1 MKLYLNNFRCFKEK
15 VYDFPNSKLALLKG
29 GSGTGKTT
37 TLEAMRWCLF
47 GNMRNIYPNSS
58 NSTSSNP
65 TSVLIDFDY
74 LKILRTQP
82 PEMLRVWSKTIKE
95 SETFDIVLEGESAQK
110 YVDGIFGSKEIW
122 HSSSYIPQ
130 GERCPLMTFS
140 NNDKMNLLCDI
151 LFGSKMETLNSDNPD
166 WYIQKV
172 DEESGKI
179 AKELTGQTALY
190 NSLYAKYVEE
200 ATKFQ
205 QKYGNGSGYWS
216 DLSMINESSFEA
228 MEKSISESKL
238 QILDYTKLM
247 VETKGKETEKSM
259 LSERLANL
267 EKLISSFDS
276 IDVEKLNEYRSQMS
290 ILESEIASLSKD
302 YLEATTKEQ
311 NKQQF
316 KKRIEDNMTTLG
328 DYDVN
333 SLKEE
338 NLKEKQTSF
347 FNLQESIKKLE
358 SDLIQVRNLQNQID
372 NCQKNINKLNEALQ
386 LNNEKFKSF
395 KCIALEGSGLI
406 LNEPSMEILQNTRA
420 YVKLQEVKAR
430 EPELLENFGFNS
442 NDNLDKICN
451 ELQSFIYEYN
461 RSQTIIKS
469 YNMGDEPIS
478 SRATVEGHIASIQKV
493 LDFVD
498 TQKTEIKNNENLKLT
513 NDKIAKTEVEL
524 SELNSKKSEL
534 ITSISHEKV
543 KSESSVTDII
553 SIKTEISM
561 SVGDNLNCPE
571 CSSNLEFH
579 SGKLCK
585 ITKTRISKE
594 DSLKLI
600 SLLDNLSHII
610 QAISSKE
617 SEIVRLK
624 SEKETLPTPRMEY
637 VNAQVYPE
645 DVVTKYAKIV
655 SDLKSI
661 SWDNLKTSY
670 EVVKTKEDAE
680 RALKAINS
688 LKLRGSWEKEYETA
702 NKNFNSGLGTLPET
716 DETYLRNYE
725 SELMV
730 LPSYRMEK
738 SNIESQLSTLNSEIF
753 DYNSQIIKYDNVSKL
768 ESCIVEYKETLK
780 EKEKE
785 LIALRQYAALYNE
798 IQRLKTEESNILILY
813 SSIDI
818 KTNIDLKSSSLSSL
832 KETVSAYSSYE
843 HTMNEYDS
851 IKKKIME
858 INISESSESINTK
871 IESLNTQ
878 INTNEVRITEGKTLY
893 LMIKTRSEL
902 EETGKRVT
910 EFTNTQSSLNRLR
923 LLVTEVT
930 NSALQSLVDSINAV
944 VNEILADLF
953 DNTITLELKLFK
965 ENKANTKV
973 KPQVNFSIFYN
984 GNTYEN
990 VNALSG
996 GEKDRVSLA
1005 LTLALACVNPSPIL
1019 FLDECMASL
1028 NGDLRENCIEAIKK
1042 FIISTYKKTVINIC
1056 HETVEGYY
1064 DEVVSV

>member
-15 VYDFPNSKLALLKG
+15 VYDFPNGKLALLKG
-29 GSGTGKTT
+29 VSGTGKTT

-47 GNMRNIYPNSS
+47 GNMRNIYPNGA

-82 PEMLRVWSKTIKE
+82 PEMLRVWSKSAKDL
-95 SETFDIVLEGESAQK
+95 ETYDIVLEGESAQK

-140 NNDKMNLLCDI
+140 NSDKMNLLCDI

-190 NSLYAKYVEE
+190 NSLYAKYIEE

-205 QKYGNGSGYWS
+205 QKYNNGSGYWS
-216 DLSMINESSFEA
+216 DLSMINETSFEA
-228 MEKSISESKL
+228 MEKSIFTAKAEIVNL
-238 QILDYTKLM
+238 TKLM

-259 LSERLANL
+259 LSERLTNL

-276 IDVEKLNEYRSQMS
+276 INVEKLNEYRSQMS
-290 ILESEIASLSKD
+290 NLESEIASLSKD
-302 YLEATTKEQ
+302 YLESTTKEQ
-311 NKQQF
+311 HKQQLQ
-316 KKRIEDNMTTLG
+316 KRIEDNVATLG
-328 DYDVN
+328 DYDVS
-333 SLKEE
+333 SLEQATLDK
-338 NLKEKQTSF
+338 KQADYFT
-347 FNLQESIKKLE
+347 LQESLKKCE
-358 SDLIQVRNLQNQID
+358 SDYAEVKNLHNQMRIIEQNIIKLKD
-372 NCQKNINKLNEALQ
+372 ELSINQK
-386 LNNEKFKSF
+386 KFETF
-395 KCIALEGSGLI
+395 KVIATEGSGII

-430 EPELLENFGFNS
+430 EPELLENFGFKS
-442 NDNLDKICN
+442 DDNLDKICN
-451 ELQSFIYEYN
+451 DLQSFIYEYN
-461 RSQTIIKS
+461 RSQTLIKS
-469 YNMGDEPIS
+469 YNMGDEPIGS
-478 SRATVEGHIASIQKV
+478 KATVEGHIGSIQKV

-498 TQKTEIKNNENLKLT
+498 TQKSEIKNSENLKLA
-513 NDKIAKTEVEL
+513 NDKIVKAESQNLALSVER
-524 SELNSKKSEL
+524 SEL
-534 ITSISHEKV
+534 ITNISNEKV
-543 KSESSVTDII
+543 SHTSSFNDII

-594 DSLKLI
+594 DSMKLI
-600 SLLDNLSHII
+600 NLLDNLSNVINT
-610 QAISSKE
+610 ISQKE
-617 SEIVRLK
+617 LEITRLK
-624 SEKETLPTPRMEY
+624 SEKEALPTPKMEY

-645 DVVTKYAKIV
+645 DVVAKYAKIV

-661 SWDNLKTSY
+661 NWENLKTSY
-670 EVVKTKEDAE
+670 DFVKTKEDAE
-680 RALKAINS
+680 RVIKAINS
-688 LKLRGSWEKEYETA
+688 LKMRSSWEKEYENA
-702 NKNFNSGLGTLPET
+702 NKNFKESIGMLSVT

-725 SELMV
+725 KELML

-738 SNIESQLSTLNSEIF
+738 SNIESQISTLEPQSLEIHNAIVKF
-753 DYNSQIIKYDNVSKL
+753 DTL
-768 ESCIVEYKETLK
+768 ESLRLGVEEYKQSLK
-780 EKEKE
+780 ERETE
-785 LIALRQYAALYNE
+785 LISLRQYASLYKE
-798 IQRLKTEESNILILY
+798 IQRLRSEEAMILLLY
-813 SSIDI
+813 SSLDI
-818 KTNIDLKSSSLSSL
+818 KSKIDTKSCELSGL
-832 KETVSAYSSYE
+832 KETISAYSSYE

-851 IKKKIME
+851 IKKKIGD
-858 INISESSESINTK
+858 INISESSDIINIK
-871 IESLNTQ
+871 IETLNTQ
-878 INTNEVRITEGKTLY
+878 INTSESRISEGKTLY

-902 EETGKRVT
+902 EETGKKVT
-910 EFTNTQSSLNRLR
+910 EMTNTQSSLNRLR
-923 LLVTEVT
+923 LLITEVT

-944 VNEILADLF
+944 VNDILADLF

-965 ENKANTKV
+965 ENKANAKV
-973 KPQVNFSIFYN
+973 KPQVNFSIYYN

-1042 FIISTYKKTVINIC
+1042 FVISTYKKTVINIC

-1064 DEVVSV
+1064 DEVINI

>member
-47 GNMRNIYPNSS
+47 GNMRNIYPNGS

-82 PEMLRVWSKTIKE
+82 PEMLRVWSKSVKD
-95 SETFDIVLEGESAQK
+95 SETYDIVLEGESAQK

-190 NSLYAKYVEE
+190 NSLYSKYIEE

-216 DLSMINESSFEA
+216 DLSMINEASFET
-228 MEKSISESKL
+228 MEKSIVTAKAEIFNL
-238 QILDYTKLM
+238 TKLM

-259 LSERLANL
+259 LSERLTNL

-276 IDVEKLNEYRSQMS
+276 INVEKLNEYRSQIS
-290 ILESEIASLSKD
+290 ILESDISDLSKE

-311 NKQQF
+311 NKKLLQ
-316 KKRIEDNMTTLG
+316 KRIEDNTTALG
-328 DYDVN
+328 DYDI
-333 SLKEE
+333 S
-338 NLKEKQTSF
+338 
-347 FNLQESIKKLE
+347 NLQQDILDKKQADYFTLQEKLKKYE
-358 SDLIQVRNLQNQID
+358 SDYKEVKNLHNQMRILEQNMD
-372 NCQKNINKLNEALQ
+372 KLKNDLTFNMI
-386 LNNEKFKSF
+386 KFQSF
-395 KCIALEGSGLI
+395 KVIATEGTGII
-406 LNEPSMEILQNTRA
+406 LNEPSMDILQNTRA

-430 EPELLENFGFNS
+430 EPELLENFGFKS
-442 NDNLDKICN
+442 DDNLDKICN
-451 ELQSFIYEYN
+451 DLQSFIYEYN

-478 SRATVEGHIASIQKV
+478 SKATVEGHIASIQKV

-498 TQKTEIKNNENLKLT
+498 TQKSEIKNNENLKLS
-513 NDKIAKTEVEL
+513 NDKIVKAESEL
-524 SELNSKKSEL
+524 TELNSKKNDIVS
-534 ITSISHEKV
+534 SISNEKV
-543 KSESSVTDII
+543 TTSSSFSDII

-585 ITKTRISKE
+585 ITKARISKE
-594 DSLKLI
+594 ESQKI
-600 SLLDNLSHII
+600 INLLDNLSNVINS
-610 QAISSKE
+610 ISIKE
-617 SEIVRLK
+617 SEISRLK
-624 SEKETLPTPRMEY
+624 SEKDALPVPRMEY

-645 DVVTKYAKIV
+645 EVVSKYAKIV
-655 SDLKSI
+655 TDLKSI
-661 SWDNLKTSY
+661 NWENLKTTYDFIKS
-670 EVVKTKEDAE
+670 KEDAE
-680 RALKAINS
+680 RAIKAISS
-688 LKLRGSWEKEYETA
+688 LKLRSSWEKEYDTA
-702 NKNFNSGLGTLPET
+702 CKNFNENIGTLPQN

-725 SELMV
+725 SELML

-738 SNIESQLSTLNSEIF
+738 SNIESQISVLNTQINEI
-753 DYNSQIIKYDNVSKL
+753 NSQIVKFDTL
-768 ESCIVEYKETLK
+768 ELLMHSVEEYTQSLK
-780 EKEKE
+780 ESETE
-785 LIALRQYAALYNE
+785 LISLRQYATLYNE
-798 IQRLKTEESNILILY
+798 IQRLKKEEASILLLY
-813 SSIDI
+813 SSNDIKSKIDI
-818 KTNIDLKSSSLSSL
+818 KTTDLSGL
-832 KETVSAYSSYE
+832 KETISAYSSYE
-843 HTMNEYDS
+843 HTMNEYDT
-851 IKKKIME
+851 IKKKIGD
-858 INISESSESINTK
+858 IIILESSESINSK
-871 IESLNTQ
+871 IDSLNTQ
-878 INTNEVRITEGKTLY
+878 IDTNESRISEGKTLY

-902 EETGKRVT
+902 EETGKKVT
-910 EFTNTQSSLNRLR
+910 EITNEQSNLNRLR
-923 LLVTEVT
+923 LLITEVT
-930 NSALQSLVDSINAV
+930 NSALQSLVDSINTV
-944 VNEILADLF
+944 VNEILADMF

-965 ENKANTKV
+965 ENKANAKV

-1042 FIISTYKKTVINIC
+1042 FVISTYKKTVINIC

>member
-15 VYDFPNSKLALLKG
+15 VYDFPNGKLSLLKG
-29 GSGTGKTT
+29 VSGTGKTT

-47 GNMRNIYPNSS
+47 GNMRNIYPNGS

-74 LKILRTQP
+74 LRIVRLQP
-82 PEMLRVWSKTIKE
+82 PEKIIVYAKSDRN
-95 SETFDIVLEGESAQK
+95 SETYDIALEGESAQK

-122 HSSSYIPQ
+122 HSSSYIAQ

-190 NSLYAKYVEE
+190 NSLYAKYIEE

-216 DLSMINESSFEA
+216 DLTMINEASFET
-228 MEKSISESKL
+228 MEKSISESKAEIVNL
-238 QILDYTKLM
+238 TKLM

-259 LSERLANL
+259 LSERMSNL

-276 IDVEKLNEYRSQMS
+276 INVDKLNEYRSQIS
-290 ILESEIASLSKD
+290 VLESEISNLSKE
-302 YLEATTKEQ
+302 YLETNTKEQ
-311 NKQQF
+311 HKKQLQ
-316 KKRIEDNMTTLG
+316 KRIEDNVTTLG
-328 DYDVN
+328 DYDV
-333 SLKEE
+333 SVLEQSVLDK
-338 NLKEKQTSF
+338 KQTDYFS
-347 FNLQESIKKLE
+347 LQEKLKKCE
-358 SDLIQVRNLQNQID
+358 SDYNEV
-372 NCQKNINKLNEALQ
+372 KN
-386 LNNEKFKSF
+386 LNNQMRILEQNISKLKDELSNNQQKFETF
-395 KCIALEGSGLI
+395 KVIATEGTGLI

-430 EPELLENFGFNS
+430 EPELLENFGFKS
-442 NDNLDKICN
+442 DDNLDKICN
-451 ELQSFIYEYN
+451 DLQSFIYEYN
-461 RSQTIIKS
+461 RSQAIIKS
-469 YNMGDEPIS
+469 YNMGEEPIGS
-478 SRATVEGHIASIQKV
+478 KATVEGHIASIQKV

-498 TQKTEIKNNENLKLT
+498 TQKSEIKNNENLKLA
-513 NDKIAKTEVEL
+513 NDKITKAETELV
-524 SELNSKKSEL
+524 ELNSKRNTIVS
-534 ITSISHEKV
+534 SISNEKV
-543 KSESSVTDII
+543 KSDSSYSDII
-553 SIKTEISM
+553 TIKTEISM

-579 SGKLCK
+579 QGKLCK
-585 ITKTRISKE
+585 ITKARISKE
-594 DSLKLI
+594 ESQKLINLLDSL
-600 SLLDNLSHII
+600 SSII
-610 QAISSKE
+610 NAISSKE
-617 SEIVRLK
+617 SEITRLK
-624 SEKETLPTPRMEY
+624 SEKEVLPVPRMEY

-645 DVVTKYAKIV
+645 DVVAKYAKIV
-655 SDLKSI
+655 SDLKTI
-661 SWDNLKTSY
+661 NWDNLKTSY
-670 EVVKTKEDAE
+670 DFVKTKEDAE
-680 RALKAINS
+680 RVIKAISS
-688 LKLRGSWEKEYETA
+688 LKLRSSWEKEYENA
-702 NKNFNSGLGTLPET
+702 CKNFTEKVSTLSIT
-716 DETYLRNYE
+716 DESYLREYE
-725 SELMV
+725 KELML

-738 SNIESQLSTLNSEIF
+738 SNIESQIAVLDTQISEIHK
-753 DYNSQIIKYDNVSKL
+753 QIVKYDTL
-768 ESCIVEYKETLK
+768 ESLRLGVEEYTQNLK
-780 EKEKE
+780 ECETE
-785 LIALRQYAALYNE
+785 LISLRQYASLYKE
-798 IQRLKTEESNILILY
+798 IQRLRSEEAMILLLY
-813 SSIDI
+813 SSEDI
-818 KTNIDLKSSSLSSL
+818 KIKIDKKSNELSSL
-832 KETVSAYSSYE
+832 KETISAYSSYE

-851 IKKKIME
+851 IKKKISE
-858 INISESSESINTK
+858 IVILESSDVINSK
-871 IESLNTQ
+871 IETLNTQ
-878 INTNEVRITEGKTLY
+878 INTSEVRISEGKTLY

-902 EETGKRVT
+902 EETGKKVT
-910 EFTNTQSSLNRLR
+910 EMTNEQSNLNRLR
-923 LLVTEVT
+923 LLITEVT
-930 NSALQSLVDSINAV
+930 NSALQSLVDSINSV

-965 ENKANTKV
+965 ENKANAKV

-1028 NGDLRENCIEAIKK
+1028 NGDLREACIEAIKK

-1064 DEVVSV
+1064 DEVVPI

>member
-1 MKLYLNNFRCFKEK
+1 
-15 VYDFPNSKLALLKG
+15 
-29 GSGTGKTT
+29 
-37 TLEAMRWCLF
+37 
-47 GNMRNIYPNSS
+47 
-58 NSTSSNP
+58 
-65 TSVLIDFDY
+65 
-74 LKILRTQP
+74 
-82 PEMLRVWSKTIKE
+82 
-95 SETFDIVLEGESAQK
+95 
-110 YVDGIFGSKEIW
+110 
-122 HSSSYIPQ
+122 
-130 GERCPLMTFS
+130 
-140 NNDKMNLLCDI
+140 
-151 LFGSKMETLNSDNPD
+151 
-166 WYIQKV
+166 
-172 DEESGKI
+172 
-179 AKELTGQTALY
+179 
-190 NSLYAKYVEE
+190 
-200 ATKFQ
+200 
-205 QKYGNGSGYWS
+205 
-216 DLSMINESSFEA
+216 
-228 MEKSISESKL
+228 
-238 QILDYTKLM
+238 M

-818 KTNIDLKSSSLSSL
+818 KTNIDLKSNELSSL